1 MRIIQAVGEIRKA
14 HEEPRSSVPPRED
27 EMNSSRILVVD
38 DDNAHRGMLKTMLGS
53 WGYTVEEAGDGD
65 EAVSLVKEKY
75 FDVVL
80 TDVRMAR
87 MDGIQTLKHL
97 LAYNPALP
105 IVLMTAYSSVE
116 TAVDALRL
124 GAYDYLVKPLDFDLL
139 KETLEQ
145 AIERSRHSVENR
157 ELRRQLSD
165 SGQSADILG
174 RSAAMQAMIRFIET
188 VAPTEA
194 TVLITGESG
203 TGKEL
208 VATAL
213 HRASARAAKPIVT
226 VNCAALAESLL
237 ESELFGHEKGSFTGA
252 DKRRDGRFVQADG
265 GTLFLDEIGE
275 MPLPLQAKLL
285 RALQQ
290 GEVQRV
296 GSDSPIHVD
305 VRVLAATNRDLRR
318 EAAEKRF
325 REDLYFRLNVI
336 SIEVPPL
343 RQRSEDIPLLAAY
356 FMQRFAERNH
366 KVVKG
371 FAPQALDCLLRYH
384 WPGNVRELQNIVER
398 AVILCRGDL
407 IGEGEL
413 PDNVRNAQIREASP
427 VAADSMS
434 LAGMPLEK
442 VEQRAIEDTLR
453 QTGDNKSEAA
463 RRLGITRAT
472 LHNKLRKYGLE

>member
-1 MRIIQAVGEIRKA
+1 
-14 HEEPRSSVPPRED
+14 
-27 EMNSSRILVVD
+27 MNNGILVVD
-38 DDNAHRGMLKTMLGS
+38 DDDAHRGMLRTMLRS
-53 WGYTVEEAGDGD
+53 WGYTVDEAADGD
-65 EAVSLVKEKY
+65 EAVALVREKA

-87 MDGIQTLKHL
+87 MDGIHALKGIL
-97 LAYNPALP
+97 EYNPALP
-105 IVLMTAYSSVE
+105 VVLMTAYSSVE
-116 TAVDALRL
+116 TAVEALRL
-124 GAYDYLVKPLDFDLL
+124 GAYDYLVKPLDFEAL
-139 KETLEQ
+139 KHTLEQ
-145 AIERSRHSVENR
+145 AIEHSRLSLENR
-157 ELRRQLSD
+157 ELRRQLTD
-165 SGQSADILG
+165 AAARPDILG
-174 RSAAMQAMIRFIET
+174 RSQAIKDMLQIIST

-208 VATAL
+208 VARAL
-213 HRASARAAKPIVT
+213 HEGSARADKPLVT
-226 VNCAALAESLL
+226 VNCAALAENLL

-252 DKRRDGRFVQADG
+252 DRRREGRFMQADG

-296 GSDSPIHVD
+296 GSDAPINVD

-336 SIEVPPL
+336 SIEVPSL
-343 RQRSEDIPLLAAY
+343 CRRSEDIPLLAAH
-356 FMQRFAERNH
+356 FLQRFAERNR
-366 KVVKG
+366 KTIKG
-371 FAPQALDCLLRYH
+371 FAPQALDSMLHYS
-384 WPGNVRELQNIVER
+384 WPGNVRELENAVER
-398 AVILCRGDL
+398 AVILCNGDL
-407 IGEGEL
+407 ITGREL
-413 PDNVRNAQIREASP
+413 PANVVDASP
-427 VAADSMS
+427 AETADAVPEGDIS
-434 LAGMPLEK
+434 LAGLSLDT
-442 VEQRAIEDTLR
+442 VERRAIEETLR

>member
-1 MRIIQAVGEIRKA
+1 MT
-14 HEEPRSSVPPRED
+14 
-27 EMNSSRILVVD
+27 NSRILVVED
-38 DDNAHRGMLKTMLGS
+38 DDSHRGMLRTMLKS
-53 WGYTVEEAGDGD
+53 WGFTVDEAEDGD
-65 EAVSLVKEKY
+65 EAVPMVQKQY
-75 FDVVL
+75 YDVVL

-87 MDGIQTLKHL
+87 MDGIHALKEM

-139 KETLEQ
+139 KDTLQQ
-145 AIERSRHSVENR
+145 AIERSRHSVANR
-157 ELRRQLSD
+157 ELRRQLAD
-165 SGQSADILG
+165 STCNAEILG
-174 RSAAMQAMIRFIET
+174 HSEPLKKLLRFVDT

-208 VATAL
+208 VARAL
-213 HRASARAAKPIVT
+213 HAASSRSAEPMVT

-237 ESELFGHEKGSFTGA
+237 ESELFGHEKGAFTGA

-275 MPLPLQAKLL
+275 LPSGVQAKLL

-296 GSDSPIHVD
+296 GSDRPIHVN
-305 VRVLAATNRDLRR
+305 VRVLAATNRDLRK
-318 EAAEKRF
+318 EAEAKRF

-336 SIEVPPL
+336 SLEVPPL
-343 RQRSEDIPLLAAY
+343 RARREDIPLMAA
-356 FMQRFAERNH
+356 FFGQKFAERNH
-366 KVVKG
+366 KEFKG
-371 FAPQALDCLLRYH
+371 FSPQALDCLLRYE
-384 WPGNVRELQNIVER
+384 WPGNVRELENTVER

-407 IGEGEL
+407 IGEDDL
-413 PDNVRNAQIREASP
+413 PEHIVRAPEPKGS
-427 VAADSMS
+427 DEGG
-434 LAGMPLEK
+434 LAGLSLDVIEK
-442 VEQRAIEDTLR
+442 RAIEETLR

-463 RRLGITRAT
+463 RQLGITRAT
-472 LHNKLRKYGLE
+472 LHNKLRKYGLD

>member
-1 MRIIQAVGEIRKA
+1 M
-14 HEEPRSSVPPRED
+14 SS
-27 EMNSSRILVVD
+27 NRILVVD
-38 DDNAHRGMLKTMLGS
+38 DDNAHRGMLKTMLGA
-53 WGYTVEEAGDGD
+53 WGFTVEEADDGD
-65 EAVSLVKEKY
+65 KAVELVKEKY

-87 MDGIQTLKHL
+87 MDGIQALKNI

-116 TAVDALRL
+116 TAVEALRL

-145 AIERSRHSVENR
+145 AIERSSHIVENR

-165 SGQSADILG
+165 GNQSADILG
-174 RSAAMQAMIRFIET
+174 HSPAMQAMVRFIET

-213 HRASARAAKPIVT
+213 HKASARSSKAMVT

-290 GEVQRV
+290 GEVQRI
-296 GSDSPIHVD
+296 GSDLPIHVD
-305 VRVLAATNRDLRR
+305 VRVIAATNRDLRL
-318 EAAEKRF
+318 EVGEKRF

-343 RQRSEDIPLLAAY
+343 RQRQDDIPLLAAH
-356 FMQRFAERNH
+356 FMQCFAERNH
-366 KVVKG
+366 KVIKG
-371 FAPQALDCLLRYH
+371 FSPQAMDCLLRYK
-384 WPGNVRELQNIVER
+384 WPGNVRELQNAVER
-398 AVILCRGDL
+398 AVILCGGDL
-407 IGEGEL
+407 IGEDEL
-413 PDNVRNAQIREASP
+413 PDNVRHAPAIDESP
-427 VAADSMS
+427 ATLDGGMS
-434 LAGMPLEK
+434 LAGLPLEK
-442 VEQRAIEDTLR
+442 VERRAIEATLR